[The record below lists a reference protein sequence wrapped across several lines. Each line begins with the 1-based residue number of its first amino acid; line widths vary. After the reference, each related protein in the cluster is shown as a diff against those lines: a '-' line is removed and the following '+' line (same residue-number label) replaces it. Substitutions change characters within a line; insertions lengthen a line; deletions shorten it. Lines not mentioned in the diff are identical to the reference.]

1 MATPEEILS
10 FLENLL
16 HAFPGQK
23 ISRDT
28 FQVYIDH
35 LSDIHPYL
43 LQRCADNFI
52 AKSTWFPRVSEIR
65 AEAARIVGPHMVS
78 AWEPPKNLLMVRF
91 HELENQFFH
100 HRILD
105 PDAWINLAKEF
116 ERRDRPYSAE
126 GSRRRLA
133 IFQQLLAEE
142 ESTNN

>member
-1 MATPEEILS
+1 MATPDEILS
-10 FLENLL
+10 ILENLL

-35 LSDIHPYL
+35 LSDIHPRL
-43 LQRCADNFI
+43 LRMCADNLI
-52 AKSTWFPRVSEIR
+52 AKSTWFPRLSEIR

-78 AWEPPKNLLMVRF
+78 VWEPPQNYLMVRF

-105 PDAWINLAKEF
+105 PEAWIALAEEF
-116 ERRDRPYSAE
+116 ARCDRPYSAE
-126 GSRRRLA
+126 GARRRLT

-142 ESTNN
+142 ESSNP